1 MSFTCD
7 VNLNATL
14 KWDRFVICHFFIR
27 CKHACPCVAV
37 ARPIHRN
44 EKRAQHFFFRFISRK
59 KSECLHWPSVKSQTV
74 EWDLNADSVFSVLAW
89 NLIYSMFVLGLWMAI
104 MANAFMLQPRKIHL
118 NSGFLRDLFVA
129 SDSNAFVLSG
139 MHDKHGVPYTIVLIM
154 NFYSY
159 RIELNCNTR

>member
-1 MSFTCD
+1 MWCEFKR
-7 VNLNATL
+7 ATL

-27 CKHACPCVAV
+27 CKHACPCVA
-37 ARPIHRN
+37 RPIHRN
-44 EKRAQHFFFRFISRK
+44 EKRAQYFFFRFISRK

-74 EWDLNADSVFSVLAW
+74 EWDSNADSVFSVLAW

-104 MANAFMLQPRKIHL
+104 MQSKRVHALAKKNTFKRR
-118 NSGFLRDLFVA
+118 FLRDLFVA
-129 SDSNAFVLSG
+129 SNSNAFVLSG

-159 RIELNCNTR
+159 RIEMHCNTR